1 MYPTP
6 IIYYSIGGTPQV
18 LPGSSEPAPGDSYL
32 EFFKYMLEQ
41 TTILQTTLAAVGLD
55 EKDFP
60 KEYATAVCNMFAQL
74 GARGT
79 NVIYASG
86 DDEVGHGGCR
96 AKDGSGKIE
105 FMLTFPATCTCGTSS
120 LLGCSTL
127 TQTQFTDRIVVGS
140 TGPYMTTVAVP
151 EVVTGV
157 AHPAR
162 IPNFLRS
169 RRTSPVA
176 AFRITFRALPT
187 RKMLFLGILRA
198 LATSIT
204 AFTSASS
211 PIT

>member
-1 MYPTP
+1 MQYTQAFVYPTP
-6 IIYYSIGGTPQV
+6 IIYYSIDGTPQV

-86 DDEVGHGGCR
+86 DDGVGHGGCR

-105 FMLTFPATCTCGTSS
+105 FMPTFPATCTCGMSS
-120 LLGCSTL
+120 VLGCSTPA
-127 TQTQFTDRIVVGS
+127 QTQFTDRIVVGS
-140 TGPYMTTVAVP
+140 TGPYITTVGGTRGGNRGGTPGQNP
-151 EVVTGV
+151 ELLEV
-157 AHPAR
+157 
-162 IPNFLRS
+162 
-169 RRTSPVA
+169 
-176 AFRITFRALPT
+176 
-187 RKMLFLGILRA
+187 
-198 LATSIT
+198 
-204 AFTSASS
+204 
-211 PIT
+211 